1 MQQKK
6 LNMLDDEIN
15 DILDYLKFEFKH
27 VTLKNRL
34 AALEE
39 TNKIERLKEQ
49 VKNSDYLI
57 LNSENETIKYEKNIY
72 IA

>member
-27 VTLKNRL
+27 VTLKNR
-34 AALEE
+34 
-39 TNKIERLKEQ
+39 
-49 VKNSDYLI
+49 
-57 LNSENETIKYEKNIY
+57 
-72 IA
+72 